1 MSKPVT
7 SITAK
12 QLDDILPA
20 SGLDIVS
27 KFVPALN
34 KAFAKFQI
42 NTEYR
47 VAAFIAQ
54 AAHESGEM
62 KLLAE
67 NLNYSA
73 KALRTVFGKYFPS
86 DALANAYARKPEAIA
101 NKVYA
106 NRMGNGPETSGDGYR
121 YRGRGLIQLTG
132 KNNYTAFAK
141 AMGMALAEV
150 VPYLETTEGAV
161 MSAGWF
167 WSANNL
173 NALADAGP
181 SGFKQVTQRI
191 NGGQN
196 GAPHRELL
204 YGRALSVL

>member
-7 SITAK
+7 AITAK
-12 QLDDILPA
+12 QLDDICPA
-20 SGLDIVS
+20 VGINTVS
-27 KFVPALN
+27 KFVPGIN
-34 KAFAKFQI
+34 KVLAKYQI

-54 AAHESGEM
+54 IATESGEFT
-62 KLLAE
+62 AVVE

-73 KALRTVFGKYFPS
+73 QGLRRVFRKYFPT
-86 DALANAYARKPEAIA
+86 DALAAAYARKPAAIA
-101 NKVYA
+101 NRTYG
-106 NRMGNGPETSGDGYR
+106 NRLGNGPESSGDGYR

-132 KNNYTAFAK
+132 KSNYMAFAK
-141 AMGMALAEV
+141 DMNMTLEQAVA
-150 VPYLETTEGAV
+150 YLETTEGAV

-167 WSANNL
+167 WNKNGL
-173 NALADAGP
+173 NALADGGP
-181 SGFKQVTQRI
+181 AKFKSVTQRI

-196 GAPHRELL
+196 GAEHRELL

>member
-7 SITAK
+7 TITAK
-12 QLDDILPA
+12 QLDNMTPN
-20 SGLDIVS
+20 SGLAVVS

-47 VAAFIAQ
+47 VAAFLAQ
-54 AAHESGEM
+54 IAHESGEFTAV
-62 KLLAE
+62 KE

-73 KALRTVFGKYFPS
+73 QALRRVFPKYFPS
-86 DALANAYARKPEAIA
+86 DAIAAGYARKPEAIA
-101 NKVYA
+101 NRCYA
-106 NRMGNGPETSGDGYR
+106 NRMGNGPESSGDGYR

-132 KNNYTAFAK
+132 KNNYLAFAK
-141 AMGMALAEV
+141 DMKMTLEQAVA
-150 VPYLETTEGAV
+150 YLETTEGAV
-161 MSAGWF
+161 MSAAWF
-167 WSANNL
+167 WHVNGL
-173 NALADAGP
+173 NAIADGGP
-181 SGFKQVTQRI
+181 LKFKTITQKI

-196 GAPHRELL
+196 GAAHRELL